1 MMSICNTISRKK
13 YSGRNEEPDGYR
25 MEICLESYLLVN
37 IMMNALILDLAARA
51 LGRRHPLRVLVAA
64 ALGGIWAVLIYL
76 PRMEWLGSLPMRL
89 AVPALMALGAC
100 GVRSARDA
108 ASVAAAVMCMTM
120 LLGGGALL
128 ISLMSG
134 GWGWGQLGWCLTA
147 CGGAGLWL
155 TSAHLKRCWGWELKI
170 GISDGGQRR
179 CLTALV
185 DTGNRLREPISGA
198 CVLIASEKALRA
210 LLPEGFDARD
220 AALPSR
226 RWRMVYYTALGES
239 GRMKCFCP
247 DSVEVRAGKLCARRD
262 DVWVAVYPG
271 ELPGGAQALAP
282 LELSCAP
289 GITQGGEP
297 DASYS
302 LKG

>member
-1 MMSICNTISRKK
+1 
-13 YSGRNEEPDGYR
+13 
-25 MEICLESYLLVN
+25 MEICLESYLMVN

-51 LGRRHPLRVLVAA
+51 LGRRRLGRVLLAA
-64 ALGGIWAVLIYL
+64 ALGGVWAVLIYL
-76 PRMEWLGSLPMRL
+76 PGLGWLGSLPMRVG
-89 AVPALMALGAC
+89 VPAMMAAVAC
-100 GVRSARDA
+100 GARGIRDA

-120 LLGGGALL
+120 LLGGGAGL
-128 ISLMSG
+128 ISLVSG
-134 GWGWGQLGWCLTA
+134 GWGWSQVGWCLIA

-155 TSAHLKRCWGWELKI
+155 TSAHLRRSWGWELQLNI
-170 GISDGGQRR
+170 CDGGLHRR
-179 CLTALV
+179 VTALV

-198 CVLIASEKALRA
+198 CVLIASERALGA
-210 LLPEGFDARD
+210 LLPRDFDARD
-220 AALPSR
+220 SRLPSR
-226 RWRMVYYTALGES
+226 RWRMVYFTALGES

-247 DSVEVRAGKLCARRD
+247 DMMEVRAGGLRARRD

-289 GITQGGEP
+289 GSAAQGG
-297 DASYS
+297 DADAGYS